1 MERTKSQP
9 QLPLPITEQASKSL
23 PTMPKLERPAAR
35 DAFEPIRSPLTKSPP
50 RAEGARII
58 EESRKLEDLR
68 QRPNEL
74 ASNMAGHLKSA
85 RGELSP
91 DSISGNTRL
100 AAIRNYSDSTQKI
113 VGYLRGYMNGTV
125 KTINDL
131 KTGLHLSTTLEQALE
146 SETIRPM
153 VARVKSGL
161 IEPQDARELLVQ
173 AAEVLTQHP
182 TIQKAVKD
190 IDKGELASQTA
201 AELMFRTKG
210 EKREKNE
217 NLGPT
222 PYSVQDYVVSKFDQ
236 LLKASDFT

>member
-1 MERTKSQP
+1 
-9 QLPLPITEQASKSL
+9 
-23 PTMPKLERPAAR
+23 
-35 DAFEPIRSPLTKSPP
+35 
-50 RAEGARII
+50 
-58 EESRKLEDLR
+58 
-68 QRPNEL
+68 
-74 ASNMAGHLKSA
+74 
-85 RGELSP
+85 
-91 DSISGNTRL
+91 
-100 AAIRNYSDSTQKI
+100 
-113 VGYLRGYMNGTV
+113 
-125 KTINDL
+125 
-131 KTGLHLSTTLEQALE
+131 
-146 SETIRPM
+146 M

-161 IEPQDARELLVQ
+161 IEPQDARELLAQ

-222 PYSVQDYVVSKFDQ
+222 PYSVPDYVVSKFDQ